1 MLKLEISKP
10 AARFVETRQPKHQR
24 QIIARI
30 QALRDQ
36 PLPHDS
42 KPLKSGEPGDRRVD
56 IGEYRILYKLEAG
69 TLHVILIGKRNDDE
83 AYRRFGKH

>member
-24 QIIARI
+24 QIIATI

-42 KPLKSGEPGDRRVD
+42 KPLKSGEPGERRVD
-56 IGEYRILYKLEAG
+56 IGEYRVLYKVVG
-69 TLHVILIGKRNDDE
+69 DTLCVMLVGKRNDDE
-83 AYRRFGKH
+83 VYRRFGRR